1 MSEEDAM
8 FKFDF
13 NIKETMELVGKQVV
27 VTCIDGQE
35 VTGKVVGF
43 TSKYDNDSGVP
54 TIDLAS
60 NVFNVFSSLH
70 FKLTILS

>member
-1 MSEEDAM
+1 M

-13 NIKETMELVGKQVV
+13 NIKETMELVSKQVV

-43 TSKYDNDSGVP
+43 TSEYDNDSGVP
-54 TIDLAS
+54 TIDIAS
-60 NVFNVFSSLH
+60 DKFNACVSIEKNEIISIEL
-70 FKLTILS
+70 K

>member
-1 MSEEDAM
+1 M

-13 NIKETMELVGKQVV
+13 NIKETMELVGKKVV

-43 TSKYDNDSGVP
+43 TSKY
-54 TIDLAS
+54 
-60 NVFNVFSSLH
+60 VFNNKTLLEVSPNFLD
-70 FKLTILS
+70 